1 MPHCSIVELSFDS
14 LAYTM
19 SKSNWL
25 PPLTAGFVTVL
36 VGYTSTAA
44 IVFQAAKA
52 AGATPAELASW
63 LMVVGVA
70 MGVTCIGL
78 SLRFRIPIVTAWST
92 PGAALLATSLIG
104 HSMADAVGIFVFSGA
119 LIFLCGVTGIFER
132 AMRHLPISIA
142 AAMLAGILL
151 RFGLG
156 VFSGMQA
163 HLGLILPMFLA
174 YLGVKRVL
182 PRYAVLVMLVVGLLI
197 SAANGTIHGE
207 ALKLDVSMPVWT
219 TPAFHW
225 QLLISIGLPLFAVTM
240 ASQNLPGVAV
250 LRSSGY
256 EPPISPI
263 LTWTGLINVLL
274 APFGC
279 FAVNLAAISA
289 AISTGREAHEDPAQ
303 RYWASVSAG
312 GFYLLLGLLGASL
325 GALFTALPQVLIEAV
340 AGMAIF
346 GALSNG
352 LALAMRDEAH
362 REAALI
368 AFLVTASG
376 LTMGGI
382 GSAFWGLLAGGA
394 AHVLA
399 SIKLKR
405 RADQAVGRA
414 APIGR

>member
-1 MPHCSIVELSFDS
+1 
-14 LAYTM
+14 M

-44 IVFQAAKA
+44 IVFQAARA

-63 LMVVGVA
+63 LMVVGIA

-78 SLRFRIPIVTAWST
+78 SLRYRIPIVTAWST
-92 PGAALLATSLIG
+92 PGAALLATSLVG
-104 HSMADAVGIFVFSGA
+104 HSMADAVGVFVFSGA
-119 LIFLCGVTGIFER
+119 LIFLCGITGVFER

-151 RFGLG
+151 RFGIG
-156 VFSGMQA
+156 VFGAMQSQ
-163 HLGLILPMFLA
+163 LGLVLPMFLA
-174 YLGVKRVL
+174 YLACRRLL
-182 PRYAVLVMLVVGLLI
+182 PRYAVLVVLLVGLLI
-197 SAANGTIHGE
+197 SAAGGTIRSE
-207 ALKLDVSMPVWT
+207 ELKLVLTLPVWT
-219 TPAFHW
+219 MPAFHW
-225 QLLISIGLPLFAVTM
+225 SVLISIGLPLFAVTM

-263 LTWTGLINVLL
+263 LTWTGLVNVLL

-289 AISTGREAHEDPAQ
+289 AISTGREAHEDPSQ

-312 GFYLLLGLLGASL
+312 VFYLLLGVLGASL
-325 GALFTALPQVLIEAV
+325 GALFTALPAVLIAAV
-340 AGMAIF
+340 AGIAIF
-346 GALSNG
+346 GALANG
-352 LALAMRDEAH
+352 LALAMRDEVH

-376 LTMGGI
+376 LTLGGI

-394 AHVLA
+394 AHALA
-399 SIKLKR
+399 SVSLKR
-405 RADQAVGRA
+405 RQVRSVGAAVNASR
-414 APIGR
+414 